1 MQKFAIS
8 VPVGAWHPFL
18 PQALAS
24 LKSQGAGVAVALLDA
39 SGDARVKAVADD
51 NADWLAFRRHGPDKG
66 QSDAIL
72 EGWANLEGDWLGW
85 LNADDILMPGA
96 LAQIRAAHAADPSLE
111 VIYGH
116 STILDDSG
124 AMTGYHFNVERPG
137 DRLLQAGIISQ
148 PSCLFSRAAY
158 DRAGG
163 LNRDLHYT
171 MDWDLWI
178 RLYKDGAKFGF
189 VDAPISMV
197 LWAAGTKTASLN
209 KRRRAE
215 LKALISRHAPEAAR
229 KAVFRDFAIH
239 AIIDMIW
246 PDSLRQKVIRRLRG
260 TGPSV
265 YGIGADG
272 RMAET
277 VRLVLA
283 HYAPQG
289 RAGVSLKFDGD
300 ATGLNVTASLPV
312 KQILAAGQGMDLM
325 LETPLAP
332 GETLELSLSRAG
344 GGEPV
349 YFRRAGWI

>member
-1 MQKFAIS
+1 MQNFAIS

-24 LKSQGAGVAVALLDA
+24 LKAQGPGVAVALLDA
-39 SGDARVKAVADD
+39 SGDARVKALGEA

-124 AMTGYHFNVERPG
+124 AMTGYHFNVEPPG
-137 DRLLQAGIISQ
+137 DRLMQAGIISQ

-189 VDAPISMV
+189 VDAPLSMV
-197 LWAAGTKTASLN
+197 LWGADTKTASLN
-209 KRRRAE
+209 QRRRDE
-215 LKALISRHAPEAAR
+215 LQAIIAAHAPQGAQQGT
-229 KAVFRDFAIH
+229 FRAFAIH
-239 AIIDMIW
+239 ALADRIW
-246 PDSLRQKVIRRLRG
+246 PDALKTTVLRRLRRN
-260 TGPSV
+260 GPVV
-265 YGIGADG
+265 YGLGADG
-272 RMAET
+272 RIHPGC
-277 VRLVLA
+277 RLVLA
-283 HYAPQG
+283 QYGDAPVRGVTLEYDGQEGAVLVRADRPARLGAGG
-289 RAGVSLKFDGD
+289 RGRVSLAF
-300 ATGLNVTASLPV
+300 V
-312 KQILAAGQGMDLM
+312 
-325 LETPLAP
+325 EPLAP
-332 GETLELSLSRAG
+332 GQACKVDIEAASTCFFHRAS
-344 GGEPV
+344 
-349 YFRRAGWI
+349 WII

>member
-24 LKSQGAGVAVALLDA
+24 LKSQGDGVAAALLDA
-39 SGDARVKAVADD
+39 SGDPRVKAVADAHD
-51 NADWLAFRRHGPDKG
+51 DWLAFRRHGPDKG

-72 EGWANLEGDWLGW
+72 EGWDNLEGDWLGW

-116 STILDDSG
+116 STILDDAG
-124 AMTGYHFNVERPG
+124 AMTGYHFNVEPPG

-178 RLYKDGAKFGF
+178 RLYKEGAKFGF
-189 VDAPISMV
+189 VDAPLSMV
-197 LWAAGTKTASLN
+197 LWGADTKTASLN
-209 KRRRAE
+209 AQRREE
-215 LKALISRHAPEAAR
+215 LQAIIAQHAPEAAQKGTFR
-229 KAVFRDFAIH
+229 AFAVH
-239 AIIDMIW
+239 AIADRIW
-246 PDSLRQKVIRRLRG
+246 PETLKTKVVRRLRRN
-260 TGPSV
+260 GPV
-265 YGIGADG
+265 VFGLGADG
-272 RMAET
+272 RIHPGC
-277 VRLVLA
+277 RLALA
-283 HYAPQG
+283 HYAEGP
-289 RAGVSLKFDGD
+289 
-300 ATGLNVTASLPV
+300 ATGVEIEYDGAPGSLLVEADCPAR
-312 KQILAAGQGMDLM
+312 QMRSERGRLTIAFEQ
-325 LETPLAP
+325 PLAP
-332 GETLELSLSRAG
+332 GQACLLRLEAASTCH
-344 GGEPV
+344 
-349 YFRRAGWI
+349 FRRASWIT